1 MGTQF
6 SSIRPKGSN
15 SRTYSQTEI
24 KVASCRNV
32 IRVVMKEAFH
42 KRNLNVIQEEEEW

>member
-1 MGTQF
+1 MGKQF

-15 SRTYSQTEI
+15 NRTYSQIEV

-32 IRVVMKEAFH
+32 IRVVMKKAFH